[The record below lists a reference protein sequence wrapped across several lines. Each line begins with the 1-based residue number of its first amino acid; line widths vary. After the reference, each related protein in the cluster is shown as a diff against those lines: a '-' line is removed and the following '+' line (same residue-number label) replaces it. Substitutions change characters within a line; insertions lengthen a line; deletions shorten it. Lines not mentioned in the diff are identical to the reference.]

1 MILILFL
8 LFALVLDVCDT
19 FVNYIQGNFLMAVI
33 LGVCSG
39 AVFMNL
45 IWVIKNK
52 IEE

>member
-1 MILILFL
+1 MILIVFF
-8 LFALVLDVCDT
+8 LFALGLDVCGT
-19 FVNYIQGNFLMAVI
+19 LVNYMQGNFLMAVI

-39 AVFMNL
+39 VVFTNL